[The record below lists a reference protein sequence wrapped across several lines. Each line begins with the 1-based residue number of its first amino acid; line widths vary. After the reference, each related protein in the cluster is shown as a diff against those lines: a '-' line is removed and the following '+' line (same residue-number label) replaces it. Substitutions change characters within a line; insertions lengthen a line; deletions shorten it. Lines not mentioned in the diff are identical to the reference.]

1 MPTSVSRHQTL
12 LWRCLLGD
20 HIGQVHLAHTGTSAC
35 IDCTHRLV
43 QCFSGL
49 PGPMDFESAGIR
61 SALFVVQIAALA
73 EVALELAEV
82 VLELAEIYM

>member
-1 MPTSVSRHQTL
+1 
-12 LWRCLLGD
+12 
-20 HIGQVHLAHTGTSAC
+20 
-35 IDCTHRLV
+35 
-43 QCFSGL
+43 
-49 PGPMDFESAGIR
+49 MDFESAGIR